1 MPSVFTY
8 LLLYSVLIIGS
19 FAVVTIVGRAHG
31 GRTDLEA
38 FRGLAGRRPVLAL
51 AFTIFL
57 LSQAGVPFTT
67 GFIAKFSVISAAV
80 EEDSYVLAVIAMV
93 TAVIAA
99 VLYLRI
105 TASVWLAAPDTQTES
120 GTDAPQ
126 APEPVPFATGL
137 AIAGAAVFTIAVGIV
152 PGWLLDAADTVNQY
166 AR

>member
-1 MPSVFTY
+1 MPSVLTY

-19 FAVVTIVGRAHG
+19 FAVVALVARAHD
-31 GRTDLEA
+31 GRTDLDA
-38 FRGLAGRRPVLAL
+38 FRGLALRRPAL
-51 AFTIFL
+51 AIALTIFL

-67 GFIAKFSVISAAV
+67 GFIAKFGVIRAAV
-80 EEDSYVLAVIAMV
+80 EEGSYLLAVIAMV

-105 TASVWLAAPDTQTES
+105 MSTVWLSAPDA
-120 GTDAPQ
+120 DAPAEQ
-126 APEPVPFATGL
+126 PAEPVPFATGV